1 MTVAKIDKAVR
12 VALANDGR
20 IDAEEAKTIV
30 KAANDLR
37 RSHAAEELTT
47 TVTTRRLLAL
57 CACLTRGNDFER
69 ALQVCL
75 LNKMPVEDAKV
86 IRETFD
92 HHVDP
97 ADRS

>member
-1 MTVAKIDKAVR
+1 MPADQEVGLLHARHPSLSKKLLKA
-12 VALANDGR
+12 
-20 IDAEEAKTIV
+20 IV

-57 CACLTRGNDFER
+57 CARLARGNDFER
-69 ALQVCL
+69 ALQVCV
-75 LNKMPVEDAKV
+75 LNKMPAEDAKV
-86 IRETFD
+86 IQETFD

-97 ADRS
+97 AHRS